1 MKWKSLLMPKGIK
14 IENPDNIPNYGR
26 VIVEPLERGWGLTI
40 GNCLRRILLSSLQGA
55 AVTSVKIDGVLHE
68 YTAIEGVAED
78 VTDVILNIKKI
89 RLKLISDE
97 DTVLKL
103 DVSGEGEVKASDI
116 EKNPDVEILNPD
128 LHIATINA
136 DAKLKIEMH
145 VSDGRG
151 YVAAEQNKREE
162 AEVGVIPID
171 ALFSPIQKVNFVVEN
186 TRVGQR
192 TDLDKLVIDMWT
204 DGSLTV
210 EDSVSYAAKLF
221 YDHLS
226 LFITFEGDLEP
237 IEEEV
242 TDEKTDKMRQLLK
255 MRVDE
260 LELSVRSNN
269 CLRAANI
276 HTVADL
282 VRNQE
287 SDMLKYKNFGRKSL
301 IELNQ
306 VLANLGFSFGMDVDK
321 ILGSEKELQPAQ

>member
-14 IENPDNIPNYGR
+14 IENPDNIPNFGR
-26 VIVEPLERGWGLTI
+26 VIVEPLERGWGLTV
-40 GNCLRRILLSSLQGA
+40 GNSLRRILLSSLQGA
-55 AVTSVKIDGVLHE
+55 AVTSVKIDNIMHE
-68 YTAIEGVAED
+68 YSTLEGVAED
-78 VTDVILNIKKI
+78 ITDVILNIKKI
-89 RLKLISDE
+89 RLQLLSDE

-103 DVSGEGEVKASDI
+103 DVSGEGKVKASDI
-116 EKNPDVEILNPD
+116 EKNPDVEILNPNW
-128 LHIATINA
+128 HIATINP

-145 VSDGRG
+145 VTDGRG
-151 YVAAEQNKREE
+151 YVAAEQNKRDE
-162 AEVGVIPID
+162 ADVGILPID

-192 TDLDKLVIDMWT
+192 TDLDKLVMDIWT
-204 DGSLTV
+204 DGSLSV
-210 EDSVSYAAKLF
+210 EDSISYAAKLL

-226 LFITFEGDLEP
+226 LFITFEGELEP

-276 HTVADL
+276 NTVADL
-282 VRNQE
+282 VKNQE

-306 VLANLGFSFGMDVDK
+306 VLANLGFSFGMDVDT
-321 ILGSEKELQPAQ
+321 ILGSEKELAQA